1 MRFHAS
7 VSASSIIYA
16 PSEAASEGPHPEK
29 STPLGP
35 GGALSRE
42 ARTGFEELF
51 SGGFEP
57 PPHGWGRAARLR
69 NGASLAAQGLRTLR
83 NGASPPD
90 SCFLNAR
97 HRL

>member
-42 ARTGFEELF
+42 ARTGFEAFFGRFRAATTWLGVGGQFKNRCLPGRAGDKNPKKRCIPSRFLF
-51 SGGFEP
+51 S
-57 PPHGWGRAARLR
+57 
-69 NGASLAAQGLRTLR
+69 
-83 NGASPPD
+83 
-90 SCFLNAR
+90 
-97 HRL
+97 